1 MGLLSLCGKKAE
13 NSAEGEAAQ
22 VQKTEKSQNILEDY
36 DKEVND
42 EKLRRLIEI
51 QTKEIKELLDII
63 HRENI
68 QFLGTK
74 SYDEDKNRL
83 SELLQR
89 VLELLS
95 RKIIDFNTDFQIKHA
110 NDLRILIND
119 ARDLIQNK
127 SNEMFS
133 NSNNQYLMF

>member
-22 VQKTEKSQNILEDY
+22 VQKIEKSQNILEDY

-74 SYDEDKNRL
+74 SYDEDKNQL

-95 RKIIDFNTDFQIKHA
+95 RQIIDFNTDFQIKHA